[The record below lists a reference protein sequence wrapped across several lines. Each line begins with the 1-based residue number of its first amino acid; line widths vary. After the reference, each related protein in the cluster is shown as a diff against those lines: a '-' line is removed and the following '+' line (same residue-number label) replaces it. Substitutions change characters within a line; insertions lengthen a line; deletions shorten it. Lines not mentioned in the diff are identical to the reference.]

1 MTRPLKRAVAAVLLA
16 LGISL
21 LLPALAAAADAAAP
35 WAGTYK
41 GVAVGKDAKGKTGKS
56 GVTIWV
62 EDLGGSTKFTFRFDR
77 FPVIFSQTAPND
89 GGRKGSVLMGI
100 SVEERGVSG
109 AGLIVVYPRNG
120 NYLMAGKGAGKAIG
134 KQGTGRMGA
143 VRTSTG
149 VQLPSMKQQVN
160 DLFSALLNRKVKST
174 SGTTGGSSDAAPA
187 AGSGALLSSDGL
199 VASASSVTTVGSPS
213 EADAVVKQAPT
224 VVFVTAATVEPAS
237 MVDVAEARPPATTQ
251 AAVTTMILLLVLTGV
266 AAVISVGP
274 KLRRP
279 TVAPADAD
287 EPSSDEER
295 S

>member
-1 MTRPLKRAVAAVLLA
+1 MTRPLKTAVAAALLA
-16 LGISL
+16 LGLSL
-21 LLPALAAAADAAAP
+21 LLPTLAAAADAAP
-35 WAGTYK
+35 WVGTYK
-41 GVAVGKDAKGKTGKS
+41 GVGIGKNAEGKSAKS

-89 GGRKGSVLMGI
+89 GGRKGSMLMGI

-120 NYLMAGKGAGKAIG
+120 NYLMAGKGAGKAVG

-149 VQLPSMKQQVN
+149 VQLPSMKQQVD
-160 DLFSALLNRKVKST
+160 DLFSALLNRKVKSA

-187 AGSGALLSSDGL
+187 VRPGRLLSSDTL
-199 VASASSVTTVGSPS
+199 VASASGATTAGSPS

-237 MVDVAEARPPATTQ
+237 IIDVAKAKPPVTTQ
-251 AAVTTMILLLVLTGV
+251 TAFTVMILLLVLTVV

-274 KLRRP
+274 KLRQ
-279 TVAPADAD
+279 PAAQPVSTGETPSDA
-287 EPSSDEER
+287 EGS
-295 S
+295 

>member
-1 MTRPLKRAVAAVLLA
+1 MTRPLKTAVAAALLA
-16 LGISL
+16 LGLSL
-21 LLPALAAAADAAAP
+21 LLPTLAAAADAAP
-35 WAGTYK
+35 WVGTYK
-41 GVAVGKDAKGKTGKS
+41 GVGIGKNAEGKSAKS

-89 GGRKGSVLMGI
+89 GGRKGSMLMGI

-120 NYLMAGKGAGKAIG
+120 NYQMAGKGAGKAVG

-149 VQLPSMKQQVN
+149 VQLPSMKQQVD
-160 DLFSALLNRKVKST
+160 DLFSALLNRKVKSA

-187 AGSGALLSSDGL
+187 VRPGRLLSSDTL
-199 VASASSVTTVGSPS
+199 VASASGATTAGSPS

-237 MVDVAEARPPATTQ
+237 IIDVAKAKPPVTTQ
-251 AAVTTMILLLVLTGV
+251 TAFTVMILLLVLTVV

-274 KLRRP
+274 KLRQ
-279 TVAPADAD
+279 PAAQPVSTGETPSDA
-287 EPSSDEER
+287 EGS
-295 S
+295 

>member
-1 MTRPLKRAVAAVLLA
+1 MTRPLKRAVAAALLA

-21 LLPALAAAADAAAP
+21 LLPALAAAADAAP
-35 WAGTYK
+35 WVGTYK
-41 GVAVGKDAKGKTGKS
+41 GVGVGKNAEGKTGKS

-89 GGRKGSVLMGI
+89 GGRKGSMLMGI

-149 VQLPSMKQQVN
+149 VQLPSVKQQFD
-160 DLFSALLNRKVKST
+160 DLFTALLNRKVKST

-187 AGSGALLSSDGL
+187 ARPGGLLSSDGL
-199 VASASSVTTVGSPS
+199 VANASGVTTAGSQS

-237 MVDVAEARPPATTQ
+237 IVDVAAAKPPATTQ
-251 AAVTTMILLLVLTGV
+251 TVVTTMILLLVLTGI
-266 AAVISVGP
+266 AAVVSVGP

-279 TVAPADAD
+279 AVAPAAAD